1 MTKIKVLVV
10 DDSALIR
17 NLISRLLEEQGEFQ
31 VIGTARNGKEA
42 LERIPLLKPDVV
54 TMDVE
59 MPEMD
64 GLAAL
69 RRVMRQN
76 PVPVVMLSSHTFA
89 GAKATINALAY
100 GAVDFVPKPAK
111 TSELG
116 KMVSELAIKL
126 KIAARVTIRSM
137 TRQPTA
143 SRLTRSTTA
152 FRSGKTDLLV
162 IGSSTG
168 GPAALQTL
176 VPALP
181 KDLPA
186 AVVLVQHFPVGFS
199 QALAESLGRR
209 CRLTVSH
216 AVHGEAV
223 RSGHVL
229 VAPAGMEFTFQGR
242 PGSVTVN
249 LSHGN
254 GPVPVGGFR
263 PSVDV
268 VMTSAAKVYGDRV
281 MGVLLTGMG
290 RDGAQGM
297 AEIKKVKGRTIAQD
311 ESTCVVFGMPKEA
324 IKLGAADKISPL
336 PEIPADILNML

>member
-1 MTKIKVLVV
+1 MTG
-10 DDSALIR
+10 R
-17 NLISRLLEEQGEFQ
+17 
-31 VIGTARNGKEA
+31 
-42 LERIPLLKPDVV
+42 
-54 TMDVE
+54 
-59 MPEMD
+59 
-64 GLAAL
+64 
-69 RRVMRQN
+69 
-76 PVPVVMLSSHTFA
+76 PVVS
-89 GAKATINALAY
+89 
-100 GAVDFVPKPAK
+100 
-111 TSELG
+111 
-116 KMVSELAIKL
+116 
-126 KIAARVTIRSM
+126 RVTR
-137 TRQPTA
+137 PA
-143 SRLTRSTTA
+143 TTS
-152 FRSGKTDLLV
+152 RSGKTDLLV

-181 KDLPA
+181 KDFPA

-223 RSGHVL
+223 RPGHVL

-249 LSHGN
+249 LSHGKA
-254 GPVPVGGFR
+254 PVSLGSFR

-268 VMTSAAKVYGDRV
+268 VMTSAARTYGDRV

-297 AEIKKVKGRTIAQD
+297 LEIKKVRGRTIAQD

-324 IKLGAADKISPL
+324 IKLGAADKVSPL

>member
-1 MTKIKVLVV
+1 MIKIKVLVV

-17 NLISRLLEEQGEFQ
+17 NLISRLLQEQGEFQ

-42 LERIPLLKPDVV
+42 LERIPQLKPDVV

-64 GLAAL
+64 GIAAL

-89 GAKATINALAY
+89 GAKATIDALAY

-116 KMVSELAIKL
+116 KMVSELSVKL
-126 KIAARVTIRSM
+126 KIAARVTMRSM
-137 TRQPTA
+137 TRQSPV
-143 SRLTRSTTA
+143 SRITRSTT

-181 KDLPA
+181 KEFPA

-216 AVHGEAV
+216 AVHGEAI
-223 RSGHVL
+223 RPGHVL
-229 VAPAGMEFTFQGR
+229 VAPAGIEFTFHGR
-242 PGSVTVN
+242 PGAVTVN
-249 LSHGN
+249 LSSGN
-254 GPVPVGGFR
+254 GPVPLGGFR

-297 AEIKKVKGRTIAQD
+297 LEIKKARGRTIAQD

-336 PEIPADILNML
+336 PEIPSDILNLL

>member
-1 MTKIKVLVV
+1 MTKIRVLVV
-10 DDSALIR
+10 DDSAVIR
-17 NLISRLLEEQGEFQ
+17 NLISRLLEEQGGFQ
-31 VIGTARNGKEA
+31 VIGAARNGREA
-42 LERIPLLKPDVV
+42 LDRIPQLKPDVV

-64 GLAAL
+64 GISAL

-76 PVPVVMLSSHTFA
+76 PVPVVMLSAHTFA
-89 GAKATINALAY
+89 GAKATIDALAY

-111 TSELG
+111 ASELG
-116 KMVSELAIKL
+116 KMVSELAEKL
-126 KIAARVTIRSM
+126 KIAARVTMRSM
-137 TRQPTA
+137 ARQPTL
-143 SRLTRSTTA
+143 SRMPRSTTA
-152 FRSGKTDLLV
+152 FRPGKTDLLV

-168 GPAALQTL
+168 GPAALQNL

-181 KDLPA
+181 KNFPA

-209 CRLTVSH
+209 SRLTVSH
-216 AVHGEAV
+216 AVHGEAL
-223 RSGHVL
+223 RPGHVL

-242 PGSVTVN
+242 PGSATVN
-249 LSHGN
+249 LSTGN
-254 GPVPVGGFR
+254 GPVPLGGFR

-297 AEIKKVKGRTIAQD
+297 LEIKKVRGRTIAQD

-324 IKLGAADKISPL
+324 IKLGAAEKISPL
-336 PEIPADILNML
+336 PEIPADILNLL